1 MVEVLRRKGEVSGGG
16 RLVGGEVSGGGGV
29 SGGGRLVGGRGGS
42 SASPHS
48 CSPRDSGG
56 RSSAEEGVML
66 VGGGEVSGGE

>member
-16 RLVGGEVSGGGGV
+16 GEGEVSG
-29 SGGGRLVGGRGGS
+29 GGS

-66 VGGGEVSGGE
+66 GVSV